1 MTHEYLD
8 KAIELADNLR
18 GARNAYKDIEKIIG
32 IFQKAESFRS
42 LNDGCIDAHWT
53 LRKVDE
59 EALSK
64 AMAEAAIAVLKD
76 MKEQV
81 NKDIATF
88 EEQFE
93 AL

>member
-1 MTHEYLD
+1 MTKEYLT
-8 KAIELADNLR
+8 KANEVADNLR
-18 GARNAYKDIEKIIG
+18 GAKEFYKDLDSIIG
-32 IFQKAESFRS
+32 KFQKADS
-42 LNDGCIDAHWT
+42 LGMLRDVCNDVRWH
-53 LRKVDE
+53 LRDKDQ

-76 MKEQV
+76 RKEQV
-81 NKDIATF
+81 NKDITTF

>member
-8 KAIELADNLR
+8 KANEVAFNLR
-18 GARNAYKDIEKIIG
+18 NAKNMYKDLDRIIEK
-32 IFQKAESFRS
+32 FQKVGS
-42 LNDGCIDAHWT
+42 LSSLRDACDGIRWK
-53 LRKVDE
+53 LRE
-59 EALSK
+59 EDQVIIAI

-81 NKDIATF
+81 NKDITTL